1 MKTRKRRAQDAGREE
16 QQGTSGTQRLEA
28 EFVQYRAM
36 RQEIAALRRQRAA
49 LYVTDTVRASGSEHP
64 YLAHTVAIAGK
75 DQRLTRRI
83 DARIERLRR
92 RCEAVENTIV
102 AEEDSR
108 DRLVLSLRYLE
119 GSSWREIGQRMGTGI
134 QLLNKLIQT
143 SGGRAALQRL
153 LPIRPDDRPQGLAK
167 ALPAGQQPVV
177 DIFIGFGDWEV

>member
-1 MKTRKRRAQDAGREE
+1 MNGGKQ
-16 QQGTSGTQRLEA
+16 LEA

-49 LYVTDTVRASGSEHP
+49 LYVTDTVRASASEHP

-119 GSSWREIGQRMGTGI
+119 GSSWREIGQRMGTGEDAAR
-134 QLLNKLIQT
+134 K
-143 SGGRAALQRL
+143 RAERFFCAFSE
-153 LPIRPDDRPQGLAK
+153 IRGK
-167 ALPAGQQPVV
+167 GHGKFKI
-177 DIFIGFGDWEV
+177 IF

>member
-1 MKTRKRRAQDAGREE
+1 MNGGKQ
-16 QQGTSGTQRLEA
+16 LEA

-49 LYVTDTVRASGSEHP
+49 LYVTDTVRASASEHP

-92 RCEAVENTIV
+92 RCEAVENVIA

-119 GSSWREIGQRMGTGI
+119 GSSWREIGQRMGTGEMPRVSAPNVFFVRS
-134 QLLNKLIQT
+134 QNPRERTREVQNNFL
-143 SGGRAALQRL
+143 ACPFFP
-153 LPIRPDDRPQGLAK
+153 PI
-167 ALPAGQQPVV
+167 PVLMV
-177 DIFIGFGDWEV
+177 YHLD

>member
-1 MKTRKRRAQDAGREE
+1 MNGGKQ
-16 QQGTSGTQRLEA
+16 LEP

-49 LYVTDTVRASGSEHP
+49 LYVTDTVRASASEHP

-108 DRLVLSLRYLE
+108 RPPGAVATL
-119 GSSWREIGQRMGTGI
+119 
-134 QLLNKLIQT
+134 
-143 SGGRAALQRL
+143 SGGVELAGNRPANGNGRRCRA
-153 LPIRPDDRPQGLAK
+153 
-167 ALPAGQQPVV
+167 
-177 DIFIGFGDWEV
+177 

>member
-1 MKTRKRRAQDAGREE
+1 MNGGKQ
-16 QQGTSGTQRLEA
+16 LEP

-49 LYVTDTVRASGSEHP
+49 LYVTDTVRASASEHP

-83 DARIERLRR
+83 DARIERLCR
-92 RCEAVENTIV
+92 RCETVENVI

-119 GSSWREIGQRMGTGI
+119 GASWREIGQRMGTGEDAARKRAERFFMRS
-134 QLLNKLIQT
+134 QK
-143 SGGRAALQRL
+143 SGGQNTGSS
-153 LPIRPDDRPQGLAK
+153 Q
-167 ALPAGQQPVV
+167 
-177 DIFIGFGDWEV
+177 

>member
-1 MKTRKRRAQDAGREE
+1 MNGGKQ
-16 QQGTSGTQRLEA
+16 LEP

-49 LYVTDTVRASGSEHP
+49 LYVTDTVRASASEHP

-108 DRLVLSLRYLE
+108 DRLVLRRYAI
-119 GSSWREIGQRMGTGI
+119 WR
-134 QLLNKLIQT
+134 
-143 SGGRAALQRL
+143 GRAGGKSASEWEQAKMPRVSAGTFLCVL
-153 LPIRPDDRPQGLAK
+153 SEIRERTRK
-167 ALPAGQQPVV
+167 FKI
-177 DIFIGFGDWEV
+177 IFSMSIFRQFRF

>member
-36 RQEIAALRRQRAA
+36 RQEIAAMRRQRAA

-92 RCEAVENTIV
+92 QCETVENAIV

-119 GSSWREIGQRMGTGI
+119 GASWREIGQRMGTGEDAAR
-134 QLLNKLIQT
+134 K
-143 SGGRAALQRL
+143 RAERFFVRFQKSEGK
-153 LPIRPDDRPQGLAK
+153 DTGSSK
-167 ALPAGQQPVV
+167 
-177 DIFIGFGDWEV
+177 

>member
-1 MKTRKRRAQDAGREE
+1 MNGGKQ
-16 QQGTSGTQRLEA
+16 LEA

-49 LYVTDTVRASGSEHP
+49 LYVTDTVRASASEHP

-92 RCEAVENTIV
+92 QCETVENAIV

-119 GSSWREIGQRMGTGI
+119 GSSWREIGQRMGTGEDAARKRAERFFVRS
-134 QLLNKLIQT
+134 QKSEGKNTGSSKYFFGMSVFSAN
-143 SGGRAALQRL
+143 SGFDGLSFRLSEVGEGGASIGRLHST
-153 LPIRPDDRPQGLAK
+153 GSS
-167 ALPAGQQPVV
+167 
-177 DIFIGFGDWEV
+177 F

>member
-36 RQEIAALRRQRAA
+36 RQEIAAMRRQRAA

-83 DARIERLRR
+83 DARIEFAPAMRNRGKRHRGGGGQPRPPGAVAALSGGGELAGNRPANGNGR
-92 RCEAVENTIV
+92 RC
-102 AEEDSR
+102 
-108 DRLVLSLRYLE
+108 
-119 GSSWREIGQRMGTGI
+119 
-134 QLLNKLIQT
+134 
-143 SGGRAALQRL
+143 RA
-153 LPIRPDDRPQGLAK
+153 
-167 ALPAGQQPVV
+167 
-177 DIFIGFGDWEV
+177 

>member
-1 MKTRKRRAQDAGREE
+1 MNGGKQ
-16 QQGTSGTQRLEA
+16 LEP

-49 LYVTDTVRASGSEHP
+49 LYVTDTVRASASEHP

-119 GSSWREIGQRMGTGI
+119 GASWREIGPRMPRESAPNVFLCVPRSLQDRT
-134 QLLNKLIQT
+134 
-143 SGGRAALQRL
+143 RAAPNNFFERVRFFRQFR
-153 LPIRPDDRPQGLAK
+153 
-167 ALPAGQQPVV
+167 
-177 DIFIGFGDWEV
+177 F

>member
-36 RQEIAALRRQRAA
+36 RQEIAAMRRQRAA

-92 RCEAVENTIV
+92 QCETVENRP
-102 AEEDSR
+102 AN
-108 DRLVLSLRYLE
+108 
-119 GSSWREIGQRMGTGI
+119 G
-134 QLLNKLIQT
+134 N
-143 SGGRAALQRL
+143 GRRC
-153 LPIRPDDRPQGLAK
+153 RAK
-167 ALPAGQQPVV
+167 ARRTFFCAFSEIRGKGHGKFKI
-177 DIFIGFGDWEV
+177 IF

>member
-1 MKTRKRRAQDAGREE
+1 MNGGKQ
-16 QQGTSGTQRLEA
+16 LEA

-49 LYVTDTVRASGSEHP
+49 LYVTDTVRASASEHP

-108 DRLVLSLRYLE
+108 DRWCCRYAIWR
-119 GSSWREIGQRMGTGI
+119 GSSWREIGQRMGTGEDAAR
-134 QLLNKLIQT
+134 K
-143 SGGRAALQRL
+143 RAERFFVRSQKSEGKNTGSS
-153 LPIRPDDRPQGLAK
+153 Q
-167 ALPAGQQPVV
+167 
-177 DIFIGFGDWEV
+177 

>member
-1 MKTRKRRAQDAGREE
+1 MSNRDGHANH
-16 QQGTSGTQRLEA
+16 LEG
-28 EFVQYRAM
+28 
-36 RQEIAALRRQRAA
+36 RQRNERRETAGTGICA
-49 LYVTDTVRASGSEHP
+49 VSRHASGDRGPAPPACRIVCHRHGAGSASEHP

-119 GSSWREIGQRMGTGI
+119 GSSWREIGQRMGTGEDAAR
-134 QLLNKLIQT
+134 K
-143 SGGRAALQRL
+143 RAERFFVRSQKSE
-153 LPIRPDDRPQGLAK
+153 GK
-167 ALPAGQQPVV
+167 NTGSSK
-177 DIFIGFGDWEV
+177 

>member
-1 MKTRKRRAQDAGREE
+1 MNGGKQ
-16 QQGTSGTQRLEA
+16 LEA

-36 RQEIAALRRQRAA
+36 RQEIAALRRQRAT
-49 LYVTDTVRASGSEHP
+49 LYVTDTVRASAREHP

-119 GSSWREIGQRMGTGI
+119 GSSWREIGQRMGTGEDAAR
-134 QLLNKLIQT
+134 K
-143 SGGRAALQRL
+143 RAERFFVRSQKSEGK
-153 LPIRPDDRPQGLAK
+153 DTGSSK
-167 ALPAGQQPVV
+167 
-177 DIFIGFGDWEV
+177 